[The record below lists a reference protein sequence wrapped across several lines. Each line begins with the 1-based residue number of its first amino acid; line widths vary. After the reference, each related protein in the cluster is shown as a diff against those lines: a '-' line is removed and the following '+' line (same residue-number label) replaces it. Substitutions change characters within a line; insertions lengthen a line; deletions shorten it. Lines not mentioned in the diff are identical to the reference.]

1 MPRPSTFAIARTLS
15 LCGLS
20 LALACGPKK
29 QSAEPPKPLTAGPAP
44 VVEAEPEPE
53 PEPVEPAQWVGDIA
67 VPGSSMRMIVRLTPG
82 DDGAWGATLDLPQ
95 SGLKEYPLRDVEVT
109 DEGFDFVLAP
119 AGAPEDRWAFVAV
132 EHEPGGDRAVGTFEQ
147 AGQSFPVTLKRLAP
161 GETYSAP
168 RPQNPVEP
176 FPYATR
182 ELELARGDVKLACT
196 MVVPDGDAV
205 YPAVALLSGS
215 GAQNRD
221 SELFEHRLFLVIA
234 DHLARS
240 SIASIRC
247 DDRGVGGSTGSY
259 METTHEELTED
270 ALAMVLALA
279 GDARIN
285 PKAIGILGHSEGGM
299 LAPMAAARDPK
310 AVAFIVLL
318 SAPALSGA
326 TILERQ
332 SRDLGAA
339 AGKDPESLDREAAA
353 HRAVIQ
359 AIKRGASKDDLSEK
373 LRTLIDLQVA
383 GRGIDEATKDA
394 MTNQALGQM
403 TSPWFKSFVN
413 SDPQPALR
421 KLKRTAVL
429 AIGGELD
436 LQVRAGENLAGIEK
450 ALKKARNKDVTTQ
463 SFPGLNHILQPALT
477 GTVEEYATIETT
489 ISPEVLTLVSD
500 WIGERFAPGHEK

>member
-1 MPRPSTFAIARTLS
+1 MFRPSTFAIARTLS

-20 LALACGPKK
+20 AALACGPKN
-29 QSAEPPKPLTAGPAP
+29 QSTEPPRPLTAGPAP
-44 VVEAEPEPE
+44 ESEVEPEPA
-53 PEPVEPAQWVGDIA
+53 PEPPEPARWAGDIA
-67 VPGSSMRMIVRLTPG
+67 VPGASMRMIVHLAPG
-82 DDGAWGATLDLPQ
+82 DDGTWEGTVDLPQ
-95 SGLKEYPLRDVEVT
+95 SGLKDFPLRDVEVT
-109 DEGFDFVLAP
+109 DGGFDGVLAP
-119 AGAPEDRWAFVAV
+119 PGAPEDRWAFIAI
-132 EHEPGGDRAVGTFEQ
+132 EHEPGGDQAAGTFEQ
-147 AGQSFPVTLKRLAP
+147 AGQSFPVNLKRLAP
-161 GETYSAP
+161 GDTYSAP
-168 RPQNPVEP
+168 RPQTPVEP
-176 FPYATR
+176 YPYSTR
-182 ELELARGDVKLACT
+182 ELELARDDVTLACT
-196 MVVPDGDAV
+196 MVVPNGDAV

-221 SELFEHRLFLVIA
+221 AELFEHRLFLVLA

-259 METTHEELTED
+259 IETTQEELTED

-299 LAPMAAARDPK
+299 LAPMAAAREPK
-310 AVAFIVLL
+310 SVAFIVLL
-318 SAPALSGA
+318 SAPALPGA

-353 HRAVIQ
+353 HSAVIK
-359 AIKRGASKDDLSEK
+359 AIKEGASRDELSER
-373 LRTLIDLQVA
+373 LLTLIDLQVA

-394 MTNQALGQM
+394 MSHQALGQM
-403 TSPWFKSFVN
+403 TSPWFTSFVK

-421 KLKRTAVL
+421 KLKKTAVL
-429 AIGGELD
+429 ALAGELD
-436 LQVRAGENLAGIEK
+436 LQVRADENLEGVEK
-450 ALKKARNKDVTTQ
+450 ALKRARNKDVTTRA
-463 SFPGLNHILQPALT
+463 FPGLNHLLQPALT

-489 ISPEVLTLVSD
+489 ISPEVLGLVSA
-500 WIGERFAPGHEK
+500 WIGERFAPSK